1 MCSAKECKM
10 HNSGTHCTTVVEPTS
25 PIHNLDLCQKLHCE
39 DSFHSMFILSQI
51 MLILLEYEL
60 YILLRFYVKTI
71 KRKTLYNTSYRVF
84 FYNIHRVKSSL
95 LSLELSFRSLLQG
108 RQTSMWRFYTVW
120 QFKTSVSIF

>member
-1 MCSAKECKM
+1 M

-60 YILLRFYVKTI
+60 YIILRFYVKTI

-84 FYNIHRVKSSL
+84 FYNSHRVKSSL

-108 RQTSMWRFYTVW
+108 RQTS
-120 QFKTSVSIF
+120 K